1 MEVVDDVVLKV
12 TTKMVT
18 KGALNVNIG
27 GNPSAEGG
35 GDDEGTDDQAQSV
48 NDVVDAFNLQSI
60 GSMDKKAVLA
70 WYIVMYTSGKC
81 RYGRLNYSS
90 SILVPV
96 RCVYLWRKISHCS
109 LTTTTGCVDIH
120 TFPPS
125 SFSTHTCLSTHKG
138 PRGT

>member
-35 GDDEGTDDQAQSV
+35 GDDEGADDQAQTV

-70 WYIVMYTSGKC
+70 WYVVMYA
-81 RYGRLNYSS
+81 NVDMVVS
-90 SILVPV
+90 SIPAAYLCL
-96 RCVYLWRKISHCS
+96 CVACICGVKFSQCS

-120 TFPPS
+120 SLPLS